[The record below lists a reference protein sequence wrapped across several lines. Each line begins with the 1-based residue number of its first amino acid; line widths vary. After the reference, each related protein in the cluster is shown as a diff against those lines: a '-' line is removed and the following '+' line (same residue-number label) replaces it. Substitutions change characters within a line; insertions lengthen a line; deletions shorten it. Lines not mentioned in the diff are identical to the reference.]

1 MNSFGHLKMFPTM
14 ELHQLIA
21 GLLLWWFCSHSK
33 PFIPYYMYFIL
44 LINPVFTAY
53 MYTYMYMYLCSIASS

>member
-33 PFIPYYMYFIL
+33 PFIPYYFIL
-44 LINPVFTAY
+44 LVNPVFTAY